1 VSERLLVIAHR
12 GACWDAP
19 ENTLEAFDL
28 AVAQG
33 ADFVEFD
40 VRLAAD
46 GRLVIC
52 HDTPPD
58 PCPPQVPT
66 LEETL
71 ALLRGRIGLAV
82 EVKDEEAAEPT
93 VTTLLAHDIDQVGLI
108 LLSFH
113 VVALKTLRAG
123 LPGARPV
130 LNLGKKPLEAA
141 TEFWGASFND
151 SIARPQALAGA
162 QELVLATFVYTVNE
176 PERMRELAELGV
188 TGIFSDRPAL
198 LRETL
203 AALPARAPGRSQP
216 GTSR

>member
-1 VSERLLVIAHR
+1 VNERPLVIAHR

-52 HDTPPD
+52 HDAPPD
-58 PCPPQVPT
+58 PCPPQIPT
-66 LEETL
+66 LDETL
-71 ALLRGRIGLAV
+71 LLLRGRIGLAI
-82 EVKDEEAAEPT
+82 EVKDEEAAAP
-93 VTTLLAHDIDQVGLI
+93 VVNALRAHDIDRAELI
-108 LLSFH
+108 LLSFK
-113 VVALKTLRAG
+113 VEALKTVRDE
-123 LPGARPV
+123 LPGVRPV

-141 TEFWGASFND
+141 KEFWGASFNN
-151 SIARPQALAGA
+151 SVAGRPALARA
-162 QELVLATFVYTVNE
+162 QELGLATFVYTVNE

-203 AALPARAPGRSQP
+203 GALPARAPERSQP
-216 GTSR
+216 ETSR

>member
-1 VSERLLVIAHR
+1 VSERPLVIAHR

-52 HDTPPD
+52 HDAPPH
-58 PCPPQVPT
+58 PCPPQIPT
-66 LEETL
+66 LDETL
-71 ALLRGRIGLAV
+71 ALLGGRIGIAV
-82 EVKDEEAAEPT
+82 EVKDDEAAGPT
-93 VTTLLAHDIDQVGLI
+93 VTALLAHDIDQSGLI

-113 VVALKTLRAG
+113 VEALKTLRDG
-123 LPGARPV
+123 LPGTRPV
-130 LNLGKKPLEAA
+130 LNLGKKPLAA
-141 TEFWGASFND
+141 TAEFWGASFNN
-151 SIARPQALAGA
+151 SVARPRALARA
-162 QELVLATFVYTVNE
+162 QELGLATFVYTVNE
-176 PERMRELAELGV
+176 PERMRELAQLGV

-203 AALPARAPGRSQP
+203 GALPARAPGRSRP